1 MNYATRADSYQLR
14 QPIPIAFKALSHKK
28 NSRNHAMKLNIIST
42 FINPK
47 EVQQRVCPLNPML
60 GIGSGY

>member
-1 MNYATRADSYQLR
+1 VLLPLNEKRWTLDIMNYATIAGSYQLR
-14 QPIPIAFKALSHKK
+14 QPILIAFKALSQKK

-47 EVQQRVCPLNPML
+47 EV
-60 GIGSGY
+60 